1 MHSLL
6 QLRQAIQCGH
16 QRKGLQLVL
25 KLFYNK
31 PMQPFRMMLL
41 IAAFMMNSVIAQCEG
56 NATAFDT
63 LAKNAILID
72 AKSGFVFFEK
82 DADTA
87 VPPASMSKLMTQV
100 IVFDMLKRGDLRLDQ
115 DVLVSA
121 DAVKRGG
128 ADGGSSTMFALPNSK
143 VSVDNLLHAAII
155 QSANDACIALA
166 ESIAGTEAAFAQRM
180 MSRAQELGLKNS
192 TFANASG
199 LPDPGQRM
207 SVRDLSLLA
216 RYIIQT
222 YPENY
227 KIYSEP
233 QFTWSKITQ
242 QNRNPLLK
250 DYSGA
255 DGMKTGYTKE
265 AGYGLVGSAMRGGRR
280 LIMVIAGVESS
291 EKRRAEAQKLL
302 DYGFSQFRSINLF
315 DAGDVVAK
323 VRVWGGDERWVNL
336 SVPEIFRV
344 SLAPFE
350 QEKAELRL
358 SYKGPLMAPVKAGEN
373 IGTLKVYVDGKPVA
387 ETPVQTAA
395 SVSATPSMWKKAA
408 DSTLIMLFG
417 G

>member
-1 MHSLL
+1 MFDLLYNGLMPFIRTLLLTIIFVFGSSL
-6 QLRQAIQCGH
+6 A
-16 QRKGLQLVL
+16 
-25 KLFYNK
+25 N
-31 PMQPFRMMLL
+31 
-41 IAAFMMNSVIAQCEG
+41 AEG
-56 NATAFDT
+56 NAAAFDT
-63 LAKNAILID
+63 LARNAILID

-87 VPPASMSKLMTQV
+87 IPPASMSKLMTQA
-100 IVFDMLKRGDLRLDQ
+100 IVFDMLKRGDLKLDQ
-115 DVLVSA
+115 EVLVSA

-143 VSVDNLLHAAII
+143 VSVDNLLHGAII

-166 ESIAGTEAAFAQRM
+166 ESIAGTEPAFAQRM
-180 MSRAQELGLKNS
+180 MSKAQELGLKNS
-192 TFANASG
+192 NFANATG

-207 SVRDLSLLA
+207 SVRDLSVLA

-250 DYSGA
+250 DYPGA

-265 AGYGLVGSAMRGGRR
+265 AGYGLVGSATRGGRR
-280 LIMVIAGVESS
+280 LIMVVAGLDSVD
-291 EKRRAEAQKLL
+291 KRKAEAQKLL
-302 DYGFSQFRSINLF
+302 DYGFSQFRSINVY
-315 DAGDVVAK
+315 DAGDVVSK

-336 SVPEIFRV
+336 VVPDVFRV

-350 QEKAELRL
+350 QAKAELRL

-373 IGTLKVYVDGKPVA
+373 VGTLKVYVDGKPVA
-387 ETPVQTAA
+387 ETPLQTA
-395 SVSATPSMWKKAA
+395 SDVMATPSMWKKAA